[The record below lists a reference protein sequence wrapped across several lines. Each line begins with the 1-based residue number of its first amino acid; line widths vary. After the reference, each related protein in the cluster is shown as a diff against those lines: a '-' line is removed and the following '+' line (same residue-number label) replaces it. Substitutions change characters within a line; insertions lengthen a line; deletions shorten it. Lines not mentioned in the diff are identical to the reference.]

1 VKRRIT
7 VITLTLFTCMLA
19 VQVTPAFAQQVAPPV
34 PLPKPPDILTG
45 PLVIPA
51 PRPADVQRSSP
62 TQNGSPTGPSSTQPP
77 PADTTAPPPTPAPT
91 NPLAQINPGQ
101 LLTLFS
107 GLLVGLF
114 NQLLTGARDG
124 LAQAITDTD
133 LVRQTPARWVWGNT
147 AVSTLEAA
155 LRTVANGTL
164 ALILFWLGL
173 TMATRPFLG
182 DAGPSPLAGFPRLL
196 LALVLA
202 NAGHVWMPQAI
213 TLLNAVCVW
222 IWSVSVADSN
232 TLGALLN
239 RVVRPDQAFLLALL
253 SLLCLLVTI
262 WLYLKHA
269 LRLALLVVLYVLS
282 PLAQVCW
289 ALPQTQSLFRAWHQ
303 LFWSRLAA
311 QLVAVVALKLA
322 LAFAITAGDSPVA
335 VLLTLCLLLVAASA
349 PEMLGLTSGGL
360 SLGSVLQTTAAMTR
374 AVPTPAA
381 PATRV
386 AGSAAG
392 AAGGTAASAA
402 PAVARVGT
410 PGSGVPVSGQAHG
423 TGSGSAATHRGRGG
437 RTPATAKADGGAR
450 FRRIGR

>member
-1 VKRRIT
+1 MTRRHT
-7 VITLTLFTCMLA
+7 VTTVTTIVLLTLMLA
-19 VQVTPAFAQQVAPPV
+19 VPVTPASAQQVAPPV

-45 PLVIPA
+45 PPTSPA
-51 PRPADVQRSSP
+51 PKPADTQTSSP
-62 TQNGSPTGPSSTQPP
+62 TSPSSTQSS
-77 PADTTAPPPTPAPT
+77 ARDTTAPPPTPT
-91 NPLAQINPGQ
+91 DPLAQINPGH

-114 NQLLTGARDG
+114 NQLLGGARDG
-124 LAQAITDTD
+124 LAQVIQDTD
-133 LVRQTPARWVWGNT
+133 LVRQTPARWVWENP

-173 TMATRPFLG
+173 TLATRPFLG

-202 NAGHVWMPQAI
+202 NAAHIWMPQAI

-222 IWSVSVADSN
+222 VWSVSVADST
-232 TLGALLN
+232 TLVTLLN
-239 RVVRPDQAFLLALL
+239 RVVRVDQAFVLAIL
-253 SLLCLLVTI
+253 SLLCLVVIL

-282 PLAQVCW
+282 PLAQGCW
-289 ALPQTQSLFRAWHQ
+289 VLPQTQSLFRAWHQ

-335 VLLTLCLLLVAASA
+335 VLITLCLLLVAASA

-360 SLGSVLQTTAAMTR
+360 SLGSVLQTAAAVTR

-381 PATRV
+381 PAARL
-386 AGSAAG
+386 AAA
-392 AAGGTAASAA
+392 AAGGTAAA
-402 PAVARVGT
+402 PAVARVRT

-423 TGSGSAATHRGRGG
+423 TGSGSAASRRGRGG
-437 RTPATAKADGGAR
+437 RTPATAKADGWTT
-450 FRRIGR
+450 

>member
-1 VKRRIT
+1 MTHLST
-7 VITLTLFTCMLA
+7 VTTVTTIALLTLMLA
-19 VQVTPAFAQQVAPPV
+19 GQVTPASAQQVAPPV
-34 PLPKPPDILTG
+34 PLPKPSDILTG
-45 PLVIPA
+45 PPTS
-51 PRPADVQRSSP
+51 QSSSL
-62 TQNGSPTGPSSTQPP
+62 TSPSSTQPQSP
-77 PADTTAPPPTPAPT
+77 ETTAPPPTPT

-114 NQLLTGARDG
+114 NQLLSGARDG
-124 LAQAITDTD
+124 LAQVIADTD

-155 LRTVANGTL
+155 LRTVANGAL
-164 ALILFWLGL
+164 ALILFWHGL
-173 TMATRPFLG
+173 TLATRPFLG

-202 NAGHVWMPQAI
+202 NAAHVWMPQAI

-222 IWSVSVADSN
+222 VWSVSVADSN
-232 TLGALLN
+232 TLADLLN
-239 RVVRPDQAFLLALL
+239 RVVRLDQAFLLALL
-253 SLLCLLVTI
+253 SLLCLLVII

-282 PLAQVCW
+282 PVAQVCW
-289 ALPQTQSLFRAWHQ
+289 VLPQTQSLFRAWHQ

-360 SLGSVLQTTAAMTR
+360 SLGSVLLTATSLAR
-374 AVPTPAA
+374 ALPAPAA
-381 PATRV
+381 PA
-386 AGSAAG
+386 A
-392 AAGGTAASAA
+392 
-402 PAVARVGT
+402 ARVRT

-423 TGSGSAATHRGRGG
+423 TGSGSAASRRGRGG
-437 RTPATAKADGGAR
+437 RTPVTNKADGGTR
-450 FRRIGR
+450 

>member
-1 VKRRIT
+1 MTRRHT
-7 VITLTLFTCMLA
+7 VTTVRMIVLLTLMLGI
-19 VQVTPAFAQQVAPPV
+19 QTTSAFAQQVAPPV

-45 PLVIPA
+45 PPTSPA
-51 PRPADVQRSSP
+51 PKPADTQTSSP
-62 TQNGSPTGPSSTQPP
+62 TSPSSTQPS
-77 PADTTAPPPTPAPT
+77 ARDTTAPPPTPT
-91 NPLAQINPGQ
+91 DPLAQINPGH

-114 NQLLTGARDG
+114 SQLLGGARDG
-124 LAQAITDTD
+124 LAQAIQDTD
-133 LVRQTPARWVWGNT
+133 LVRQTPARWVWENP

-164 ALILFWLGL
+164 ALIVFWLGL
-173 TMATRPFLG
+173 TLATRPFLG

-202 NAGHVWMPQAI
+202 NAAHVWMPQAI

-222 IWSVSVADSN
+222 VWSVSVADSN
-232 TLGALLN
+232 ILTDLLN

-253 SLLCLLVTI
+253 SLLCLLVI
-262 WLYLKHA
+262 LWLYLKHA

-289 ALPQTQSLFRAWHQ
+289 VLPQTQSLFRAWHQ

-335 VLLTLCLLLVAASA
+335 VLITLCLLLVAASA

-360 SLGSVLQTTAAMTR
+360 SLGSVLLTATSLAR
-374 AVPTPAA
+374 ALPAPAA
-381 PATRV
+381 PAARLAT
-386 AGSAAG
+386 S
-392 AAGGTAASAA
+392 AASAA
-402 PAVARVGT
+402 GGAAAPAAARVRP

-423 TGSGSAATHRGRGG
+423 TGSGAAASRRGRGG
-437 RTPATAKADGGAR
+437 RTPVTNKADGGTR
-450 FRRIGR
+450 

>member
-1 VKRRIT
+1 MKRLIT
-7 VITLTLFTCMLA
+7 VTLFTLMVA
-19 VQVTPAFAQQVAPPV
+19 GQVTPASAQQVAPPV
-34 PLPKPPDILTG
+34 TLPKPADILTG
-45 PLVIPA
+45 PPISP
-51 PRPADVQRSSP
+51 STSP
-62 TQNGSPTGPSSTQPP
+62 TQTGAPTGPSSTQPP
-77 PADTTAPPPTPAPT
+77 SSETTAPPPTPT

-107 GLLVGLF
+107 GLLVGLV
-114 NQLLTGARDG
+114 NQLLSGARDG
-124 LAQAITDTD
+124 LAQVVLDTD
-133 LVRQTPARWVWGNT
+133 LVRQTPARWVWENT

-164 ALILFWLGL
+164 ALIVFWLGL
-173 TMATRPFLG
+173 TLATRPFLG

-202 NAGHVWMPQAI
+202 NAAHVWMPQAI

-222 IWSVSVADSN
+222 VWSVSVADSN
-232 TLGALLN
+232 SLADLLN

-253 SLLCLLVTI
+253 SLLCLLVII

-282 PLAQVCW
+282 PVAQVCW
-289 ALPQTQSLFRAWHQ
+289 VLPQTQGLFRAWHQ

-360 SLGSVLQTTAAMTR
+360 SLGSVLRTGTSLAR
-374 AVPTPAA
+374 ALPTPAA
-381 PATRV
+381 PATR
-386 AGSAAG
+386 AATAAAG
-392 AAGGTAASAA
+392 AAGGSAA
-402 PAVARVGT
+402 TTPAVARVRT

-423 TGSGSAATHRGRGG
+423 TGSGSAASRRGRGG
-437 RTPATAKADGGAR
+437 RTPATNKADGWTT
-450 FRRIGR
+450 

>member
-1 VKRRIT
+1 MNRLLT
-7 VITLTLFTCMLA
+7 VTIVTTVTLMLA
-19 VQVTPAFAQQVAPPV
+19 VQATPAFAQQVAAPV
-34 PLPKPPDILTG
+34 PLPKPSDILAG
-45 PLVIPA
+45 PPVS
-51 PRPADVQRSSP
+51 QSSSS
-62 TQNGSPTGPSSTQPP
+62 TSPSSTQPP
-77 PADTTAPPPTPAPT
+77 TSETTAPPPTPT

-107 GLLVGLF
+107 GLLIGLF
-114 NQLLTGARDG
+114 NQLLSGARNG
-124 LAQAITDTD
+124 LAQVIQDTD
-133 LVRQTPARWVWGNT
+133 LVRQTPARWVWENT

-164 ALILFWLGL
+164 ALIVFWLGL
-173 TMATRPFLG
+173 TLATRPVLG
-182 DAGPSPLAGFPRLL
+182 DAGLSPLAGFPRLL

-202 NAGHVWMPQAI
+202 NAAHVWMPQAI

-222 IWSVSVADSN
+222 VWSVSVADSN
-232 TLGALLN
+232 SLADLLN

-289 ALPQTQSLFRAWHQ
+289 VLPRTQGLFRAWHQ

-360 SLGSVLQTTAAMTR
+360 SLGSVLRTGTSLAR
-374 AVPTPAA
+374 ALPTPAA

-386 AGSAAG
+386 ATAAAG
-392 AAGGTAASAA
+392 AAGGAAA
-402 PAVARVGT
+402 PAVARVRT

-423 TGSGSAATHRGRGG
+423 TGSGAAATRRGRGG
-437 RTPATAKADGGAR
+437 RTPATTKADGGIR
-450 FRRIGR
+450 

>member
-1 VKRRIT
+1 MRRRHT
-7 VITLTLFTCMLA
+7 VTTVPMIVLLTLMLA
-19 VQVTPAFAQQVAPPV
+19 VQATPASAQQVAPPV
-34 PLPKPPDILTG
+34 PLPKPSDILTG
-45 PLVIPA
+45 PPVS
-51 PRPADVQRSSP
+51 QSSSP
-62 TQNGSPTGPSSTQPP
+62 TSPSSTQPQ
-77 PADTTAPPPTPAPT
+77 ASETTAPPAPAPT
-91 NPLAQINPGQ
+91 NPLAQVNPGQ

-107 GLLVGLF
+107 GLLIGLF
-114 NQLLTGARDG
+114 NQLLSGARNG
-124 LAQAITDTD
+124 LAQVIQDTD
-133 LVRQTPARWVWGNT
+133 LVRQTPARWVWENT

-164 ALILFWLGL
+164 ALIIFWLGL
-173 TMATRPFLG
+173 TLATRPFLG
-182 DAGPSPLAGFPRLL
+182 DAGLSPLAGVPRLL

-202 NAGHVWMPQAI
+202 NAAHVWMPQTI

-232 TLGALLN
+232 SLADLLN

-253 SLLCLLVTI
+253 SLLCLLVII

-289 ALPQTQSLFRAWHQ
+289 VLPQTQGLFRAWHQ

-360 SLGSVLQTTAAMTR
+360 SLGSVLRTGASLAR
-374 AVPTPAA
+374 ALPTPAA
-381 PATRV
+381 PATR
-386 AGSAAG
+386 AATAAAG
-392 AAGGTAASAA
+392 AAGGSAA
-402 PAVARVGT
+402 TTPAVARVRT

-423 TGSGSAATHRGRGG
+423 TGSGSAASRRGRGG
-437 RTPATAKADGGAR
+437 RTPATNKADGWTT
-450 FRRIGR
+450 

>member
-1 VKRRIT
+1 MKHRST
-7 VITLTLFTCMLA
+7 VTTITLVTVLLA
-19 VQVTPAFAQQVAPPV
+19 VQVTPASAQQVAPPV

-45 PLVIPA
+45 PPINPA
-51 PRPADVQRSSP
+51 PSPADGQASAP
-62 TQNGSPTGPSSTQPP
+62 TSPSSTQP
-77 PADTTAPPPTPAPT
+77 AARDTTAPPPTPT

-114 NQLLTGARDG
+114 NQFLTGARDG
-124 LAQAITDTD
+124 LAQIIQDTD

-173 TMATRPFLG
+173 TLATRPFLG
-182 DAGPSPLAGFPRLL
+182 DAGLSPLAGFPRLL

-202 NAGHVWMPQAI
+202 NASHVWMPQAI

-222 IWSVSVADSN
+222 VWSVSVADSN
-232 TLGALLN
+232 SLADLLN

-253 SLLCLLVTI
+253 SLLCLLVII

-289 ALPQTQSLFRAWHQ
+289 VLPQTQGLFRAWHQ

-360 SLGSVLQTTAAMTR
+360 SLGSVLQTGASLAR
-374 AVPTPAA
+374 ALPTPVA

-386 AGSAAG
+386 ATAAAG
-392 AAGGTAASAA
+392 AAGGAAATT
-402 PAVARVGT
+402 PAVARVRT

-423 TGSGSAATHRGRGG
+423 TGTGSATSRRGRGG
-437 RTPATAKADGGAR
+437 RTPATNKADGWTT
-450 FRRIGR
+450 